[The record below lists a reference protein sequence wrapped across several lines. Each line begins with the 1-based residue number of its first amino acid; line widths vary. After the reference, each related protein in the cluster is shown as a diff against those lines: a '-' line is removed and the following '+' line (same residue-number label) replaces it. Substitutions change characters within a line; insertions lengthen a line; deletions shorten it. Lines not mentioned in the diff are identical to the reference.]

1 MRTSGTVEVKMI
13 MGDEEYVLDMYVAP
27 IADDLLLGCD
37 VLDEYDG
44 TINTRRGLE
53 IGGKWVDCLV
63 ERKHKISRVLAS
75 ETTTIPPSSEALIMG
90 KSENPQLI
98 DTCFSA
104 IEPVLE
110 DLPDVCVAHRLVD
123 PYKPKIPV
131 RVVNTS
137 RFPVK
142 LKKYKL
148 LGELHPV
155 QEYTEV
161 LESCGYPLLPKFKK
175 HECVKSHELTVE
187 MNSKPPLI
195 PTDWEDTGDA
205 VLRSLRNKADV
216 PQLSEYL
223 TELYEES
230 CKKIPCGKEKIKLA
244 EILLANKNAF
254 AQNKT
259 CRHLLNHYP

>member
-1 MRTSGTVEVKMI
+1 
-13 MGDEEYVLDMYVAP
+13 
-27 IADDLLLGCD
+27 
-37 VLDEYDG
+37 
-44 TINTRRGLE
+44 
-53 IGGKWVDCLV
+53 
-63 ERKHKISRVLAS
+63 
-75 ETTTIPPSSEALIMG
+75 MG

-104 IEPVLE
+104 IEPALE
-110 DLPDVCVAHRLVD
+110 DLPDVFVAHRLVD

-187 MNSKPPLI
+187 MNSKP
-195 PTDWEDTGDA
+195 
-205 VLRSLRNKADV
+205 
-216 PQLSEYL
+216 
-223 TELYEES
+223 
-230 CKKIPCGKEKIKLA
+230 
-244 EILLANKNAF
+244 
-254 AQNKT
+254 
-259 CRHLLNHYP
+259 H